1 MRWIELM
8 LNVMFSELTAE
19 QQKTLI
25 DIRRRK
31 TELLLEIQ
39 VGALFLQCYVILFV
53 CSAKLCVSRMLF
65 SDLSGK

>member
-1 MRWIELM
+1 MISEFENLS
-8 LNVMFSELTAE
+8 LGGTNATSNHGDPFPHTELTAE

-39 VGALFLQCYVILFV
+39 
-53 CSAKLCVSRMLF
+53 LCVRRQMKQRF
-65 SDLSGK
+65 QI